1 MVKLGMIG
9 LGHMARLVLNIW
21 KESLDPKP
29 HIVGVQV
36 PPASLESARAYVGE
50 SVPVVDNLEDL
61 LTLGPDVVM
70 ECATQGALRAN
81 GPEVLRRGRD
91 LLVISN
97 GALADE
103 KLLDELREAARQGHA
118 RLLVPSGAGGGMDVL
133 AAARLGGLD
142 EVRQSLSKPPRSW
155 KNTPAEKNINL
166 DALTER
172 VCIFSGSAREASA
185 LFPQNANVTATVA
198 LAGVGFDKSRVELFA
213 DPSLTGPVHVIDA
226 KGAFGTLHFELQGV
240 CLPDNPKTS
249 LLAGLSLANSMLNLE
264 SWIRL

>member
-1 MVKLGMIG
+1 MVKLGLIG
-9 LGHMARLVLNIW
+9 LGHMSRLVMDIW
-21 KESLDPKP
+21 KESPEPKP
-29 HIVGVQV
+29 CIVGVQV
-36 PPASLESARAYVGE
+36 TPASVESAQAYLGE
-50 SVPVVDNLEDL
+50 SVPAVDNLEDL
-61 LTLGPDVVM
+61 LALGPDVVM

-91 LLVISN
+91 LLIISS

-103 KLLDELREAARQGHA
+103 RLLNELREAARQGHS
-118 RLLVPSGAGGGMDVL
+118 RLLVPSGAVGAMDVL

-155 KNTPAEKNINL
+155 KNTLAEEGINL

-172 VCIFSGSAREASA
+172 VCIFSGSAREASV

-198 LAGVGFDKSRVELFA
+198 LAGAGFDKSRVELFA
-213 DPSLTGPVHVIDA
+213 DPSLTGPLHVIDA

-240 CLPDNPKTS
+240 SLPDNPKTS